1 MSLRTAFSQLPRPLL
16 LPAIVSLALVLL
28 SACTSL
34 PTAQVADWQAHQ
46 ASLAA
51 VQQWTLRG
59 RLNIRQNRQSET
71 VNLNWQ
77 QAPQEFSIRMSGAL
91 GLGAVNLHGD
101 QSGVTLEK
109 SGEEPVLLPT
119 LDAMSQ
125 DYLGYDF
132 PAAYLLY
139 WVRGLPAPGLQASNT
154 TNDQNLLQTLIQT
167 DTSGQ
172 RWDLAF
178 ESYQAVDTLVL
189 PKRIKMQSQ
198 GVQLTF
204 LIDKWQLTAS
214 DL

>member
-1 MSLRTAFSQLPRPLL
+1 MSLRAAFSQIPRPLL
-16 LPAIVSLALVLL
+16 LPALVALAIVLL
-28 SACTSL
+28 SACTSM
-34 PTAQVADWQAHQ
+34 PTAQVSDWQSHQ
-46 ASLAA
+46 ASLTAM
-51 VQQWTLRG
+51 QQWILRG

-71 VNLNWQ
+71 VNLSWQ
-77 QAPQEFSIRMSGAL
+77 QTPQEFSIRMSGAL
-91 GLGAVNLHGD
+91 GLGAVNLSGN
-101 QSGVTLEK
+101 QSGVTLER
-109 SGEEPVLLPT
+109 SGEETVFLPD
-119 LDAMSQ
+119 LDALSH

-139 WVRGLPAPGLQASNT
+139 WVRGLPALGLQASNT

-178 ESYQAVDTLVL
+178 ESYQAVDTLIL

-214 DL
+214 EL